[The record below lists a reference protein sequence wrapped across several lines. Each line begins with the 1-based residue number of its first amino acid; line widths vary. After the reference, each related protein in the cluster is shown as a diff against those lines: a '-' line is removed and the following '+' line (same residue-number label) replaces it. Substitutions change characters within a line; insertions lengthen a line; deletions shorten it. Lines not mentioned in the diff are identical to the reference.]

1 MAVETQVPL
10 MTASTFQP
18 ISKLTPTPRAW
29 ATIDLSALNF
39 NLARV
44 REFCPTANITPVI
57 KSNGYGHGVER
68 IAKSL
73 AGGNT
78 QFDSF
83 VVATLQE
90 ALTLGG
96 LELGKTIVLLA
107 GFVDEAEL
115 RLCLDKNIQ
124 PVIHSAYQAELATS
138 LLSSEYQEC
147 SKKFWVEFN
156 SGMNRLGQ
164 RQAMSIATYKKFAE
178 LPNTSLVFMSHLAF
192 ADDMSLPA
200 SQDFTLQ
207 QVSQFAEAK
216 DCLLKDFAQLE
227 TSLAA
232 SAGILTLPETHHD
245 TVRPGVMLYGSS
257 PLARENGLAVGLKP
271 VMTLSSRLIAINEV
285 KAGETLG
292 YGATYTC
299 PKDTRIGVVSIGYGD
314 GYPRSANSD
323 TPVIVKTTTGDFR
336 SHVAGRV
343 SMDMITVDLKDS
355 DAQINDE
362 VVLWGEGLCAD
373 DVAKSVGTIAYELF
387 CKVTDRVKYRYLD

>member
-1 MAVETQVPL
+1 MTVP
-10 MTASTFQP
+10 TAQP
-18 ISKLTPTPRAW
+18 KPTPRAW
-29 ATIDLSALNF
+29 ASIDLDALSF
-39 NLARV
+39 NLAKV
-44 REFCPTANITPVI
+44 RELCPSAYITPVI
-57 KSNGYGHGVER
+57 KSNGYGHGMAQ

-73 AGGNT
+73 TASNT

-83 VVATLQE
+83 AVATLEE
-90 ALTLGG
+90 ALALD
-96 LELGKTIVLLA
+96 ELGLGKAIVLFA
-107 GFVDEAEL
+107 GYVDEIEL

-124 PVIHSAYQAELATS
+124 PVIHSAYQAELAAS

-164 RQAMSIATYKKFAE
+164 RKEESNSTYRE
-178 LPNTSLVFMSHLAF
+178 LAAFPNTELVFMSHLAF
-192 ADDMSLPA
+192 ADDMSSPA
-200 SQDFTLQ
+200 SHDFTEQ
-207 QVSQFAEAK
+207 QISLFAEAK
-216 DCLLKDFAQLE
+216 EFLLKDFPQLE

-232 SAGILTLPETHHD
+232 SAGILTLPKTHHD

-257 PLARENGLAVGLKP
+257 PLARENGLDVGLKP

-292 YGATYTC
+292 YGASYTC
-299 PKDTRIGVVSIGYGD
+299 PMDTRIGVVSIGYGD
-314 GYPRSANSD
+314 GYPRSASSD
-323 TPVIVKTTTGDFR
+323 TPVIVKTVAGDYR

-343 SMDMITVDLKDS
+343 SMDMITIDLGDS

-362 VVLWGEGLCAD
+362 VVLWGRGLCAD

-387 CKVTDRVKYRYLD
+387 CQVTSRVKYHYLD